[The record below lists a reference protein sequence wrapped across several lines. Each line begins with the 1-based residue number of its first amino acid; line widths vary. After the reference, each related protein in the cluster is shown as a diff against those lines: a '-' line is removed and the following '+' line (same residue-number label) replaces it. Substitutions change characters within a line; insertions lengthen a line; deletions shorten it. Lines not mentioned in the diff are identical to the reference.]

1 MPRITTLV
9 IFVLVMLGFLAAFL
23 SGFFLN
29 SYFESRTNEFPIL
42 NQAYNIL
49 VNHSSIALAEPPA
62 LEYGMIRGLLESS
75 NDPYAVFQEPV
86 QHELESN
93 NLEGSYGG
101 IGVEITV
108 NPEGEFILIPISGGP
123 ASDAGIQSGDQLL
136 KIDDLIII
144 ETTNLDQVKAAI
156 RGPTGSTVKIKV
168 FHDQTG
174 KNLEFDITREV
185 IHLPSVSWYIAPG
198 NEDIGILDVHIIAD
212 STAGEIENAVRQ
224 LKSGGAKKFILDLR
238 DNGGGLLTA
247 GVDTA
252 RLFLEEGI
260 IIQQQYRNQDAET
273 FRVTRPGALS
283 DLPLVILINRNTAS
297 AAEIIAGAMKMHDK
311 AILIGENSFGK
322 DSIQLIFDLD
332 DGSSLHVTAA
342 KWWLPGLKPVISEG
356 GLQPDILVSQHES
369 EIDSIL
375 NAAID
380 YLRDR

>member
-273 FRVTRPGALS
+273 FRVTKPGALS

-356 GLQPDILVSQHES
+356 GLQPDILVRQHES